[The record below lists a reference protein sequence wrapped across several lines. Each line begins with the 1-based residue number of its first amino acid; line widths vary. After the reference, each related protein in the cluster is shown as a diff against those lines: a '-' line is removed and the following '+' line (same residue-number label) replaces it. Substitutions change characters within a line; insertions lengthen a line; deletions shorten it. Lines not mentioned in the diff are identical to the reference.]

1 MSGLTFIIPC
11 PYCGKTFEWREG
23 KEQDSIILHCD
34 SCGKELLAPDEPK
47 AHEPFYK
54 QCECGGYFEKT
65 QRWTPFV
72 CLHCK
77 KEIELHDVRNTLKV
91 VEWGNN
97 RDSVSIN
104 KESDNS

>member
-1 MSGLTFIIPC
+1 MSGQIYIIPC

-34 SCGKELLAPDEPK
+34 SCGKELFAPDEPE

-72 CLHCK
+72 CPHCK
-77 KEIELHDVRNTLKV
+77 KEIELHDGRNTLKV
-91 VEWGNN
+91 VEW
-97 RDSVSIN
+97 
-104 KESDNS
+104 